1 MSPLSGDFL
10 SHAAAHLFPKS
21 DIVQTQVSPP
31 ADIGKYCAPET
42 VYTLYAMAQK
52 QSLLEG
58 EQCSVLHGQAMVADW
73 RSSEEAS
80 RPPSLEIL
88 TERERA
94 TACTQGS
101 LQQ

>member
-21 DIVQTQVSPP
+21 DIVQTQVSPLV
-31 ADIGKYCAPET
+31 DSGKYCAPEI

-52 QSLLEG
+52 PSLPEG
-58 EQCSVLHGQAMVADW
+58 KQCSVLHRQAMAADW

-80 RPPSLEIL
+80 RLPTPEFF

-94 TACTQGS
+94 TVCAQGS